1 MVLKKRVQAF
11 TNYTLACSERY
22 NSSWLRLA
30 YLTQTK
36 SASQDLFSMAI
47 KQISQ
52 RWSHTDLG
60 KQALVKPD
68 IRLQL

>member
-11 TNYTLACSERY
+11 TNYTLACSERC
-22 NSSWLRLA
+22 SWLRLA

-47 KQISQ
+47 RQISQ